1 MTRGMKGL
9 DLDVILG
16 KGKGLAVFDDG
27 VCPGRLGAGVGFD
40 GRAVGVVGQLSTNSG
55 VGCFSTSQGT
65 GIEGPC
71 DLRI

>member
-55 VGCFSTSQGT
+55 VG
-65 GIEGPC
+65 
-71 DLRI
+71 